1 MGDIIMTAMNIVRCV
16 VKADR
21 VADFLALNEAR
32 VAEDKHPGQQSFNIV
47 KTGEREYFWVGQ
59 WESMDALV
67 AARPAM
73 IATLDQVRDMLEDLG
88 DGLGVTDPRS
98 GEVVVSG

>member
-1 MGDIIMTAMNIVRCV
+1 MTAMNIVRCV

-32 VAEDKHPGQQSFNIV
+32 MAEDKHPGQQSFNIV
-47 KTGEREYFWVGQ
+47 KTGDREYFWVGQ

-88 DGLGVTDPRS
+88 DGLGVTDPHS